1 MNIYGYDLDEYADFA
16 RDMYECEHN
25 DCIECSTNKKK
36 LEVIE
41 ENFINLESILKSPLA
56 LDMEGLYKAID
67 AITHE
72 LQIGSDD
79 YTIKIARAIFPRPEK
94 YPFPTRSELKAV
106 K

>member
-16 RDMYECEHN
+16 RDMYECENN
-25 DCIECSTNKKK
+25 DCTECSTNKKK

-41 ENFINLESILKSPLA
+41 EHFINLESILKSSQA
-56 LDMEGLYKAID
+56 LDMDGLYKSID

-72 LQIGSDD
+72 LQIGYDD
-79 YTIKIARAIFPRPEK
+79 YTIKIARAIFPRLEK
-94 YPFPTRSELKAV
+94 YPLLTRSELKAV